1 MGQAMQPPLAAE
13 FGNSGGTIGRDASC
27 TLVLPD
33 PYKHISR
40 VQAEISQAHGIF
52 VITDRG
58 SSNPVLK
65 DGQEIGRNRQ
75 APIGDGDLLTIG
87 DYEVEVAIV
96 VTQNTAPTES
106 IVNPPS
112 VNTPAEIAEIPPT
125 QFWNSVASIFNPN
138 DDPFSGLLQGIAPAS
153 LPNKPSTATPVSN
166 SLASSSAIP
175 EDFDPF
181 AIPLEPQDGRV
192 EVLGRDTGRV
202 GAPQSG
208 LADPLGP
215 LGGKNTIATS
225 DSIDSLFDLKGAS
238 ANPLGS
244 DSALADPLSAPNTA
258 GALDPLI
265 ALGQAVASSA
275 APLRDQVMEIHG
287 SMRIPAA
294 RTPTIPSTPTA
305 PTSFKS
311 WENPEQPASSATISV
326 APTIAPIV
334 SPKPTPIEAIVDAAL
349 GAHRSEFQPIPKT
362 QPTQRIEA
370 MNQAALQ
377 AASEAGL
384 PTPQNKTDELL
395 NALLAGLGMPAL
407 PRSPDQH
414 APPPTLNPDLMR
426 RIGALLRVSTQGSL
440 DLLAARSMLKKEMR
454 SEVTMIVT
462 QNNNP
467 MKFSPDG
474 IAALSQMLAPRPLRG
489 FMEAVPA
496 MQDSYNDLLAHQV
509 GFVAGMRS
517 AMQGLIERFDPASL
531 ESRLSGKTMLD
542 SMLPMSR
549 KARLWELFN
558 ELYKEISV
566 EAEDDFEALFG
577 RAFVKAYEEQIERLE
592 AAQKEP

>member
-1 MGQAMQPPLAAE
+1 VRLTVLRFMGQAMQPPLAAE

-40 VQAEISQAHGIF
+40 VQADVSYAHGIF

-75 APIGDGDLLTIG
+75 APIGNGDLLTIG
-87 DYEVEVAIV
+87 DYEVEVLIV
-96 VTQNTAPTES
+96 TTQNTAS
-106 IVNPPS
+106 S
-112 VNTPAEIAEIPPT
+112 VPIANAPLATATNDIDAIPPT
-125 QFWNSVASIFNPN
+125 QFWNSVASISNPN
-138 DDPFSGLLQGIAPAS
+138 DDPFSGLLQGIAPATAPTTSPSVPTFS
-153 LPNKPSTATPVSN
+153 LHTDSG
-166 SLASSSAIP
+166 AIP
-175 EDFDPF
+175 DDFDPF

-202 GAPQSG
+202 SAPQGG

-215 LGGKNTIATS
+215 LGGKNTVATS

-244 DSALADPLSAPNTA
+244 DSALADPLSAPNTS

-265 ALGQAVASSA
+265 ALGQSATSSSA
-275 APLRDQVMEIHG
+275 PLPDQVLEIHG

-294 RTPTIPSTPTA
+294 TAPTLPTT

-326 APTIAPIV
+326 AQKTAPK
-334 SPKPTPIEAIVDAAL
+334 STPIEAIVDAAL

-474 IAALSQMLAPRPLRG
+474 ISALSQMLAPRPLRG

-517 AMQGLIERFDPASL
+517 AMQGLIERFDPESL

-558 ELYKEISV
+558 ELYQDISR

-592 AAQKEP
+592 AAQKAP